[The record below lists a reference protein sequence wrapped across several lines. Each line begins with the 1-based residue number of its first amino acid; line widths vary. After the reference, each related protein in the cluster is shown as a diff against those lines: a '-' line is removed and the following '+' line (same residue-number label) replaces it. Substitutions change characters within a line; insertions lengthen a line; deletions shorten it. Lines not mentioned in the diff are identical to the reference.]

1 MAWALAGVIVLVYL
15 INKWTLSSGYIN
27 LDYRMEIENNVVEIG
42 EEIQIYS
49 IIENNKFMAVPFLE
63 VSEKFPKGFNTLGN
77 SYAIFIMPYQRVRRK
92 YSIMGEKRGLY
103 NIEMVNFSLGDFIG
117 FSSHHKYLKMKKEII
132 ILPKKV
138 DLQEELVPVGALLGD
153 ISVRRW
159 IVDDPLM
166 TIGIREY
173 TGNEPERYIHWPSSM
188 KYNELMVKNFD
199 FTTDNSV
206 LIALNI
212 ETMKPSWEPIEEDL
226 IETCISLA
234 RGVIEELEEEKIPY
248 GLITNAHNDLS
259 IYEKGYYYHPGLGN
273 RHLENLI
280 EIMGRLSYKSDMLF
294 ENTLKSIIKKQGNYT
309 TVVIITSRILNTYIE
324 PINRLA
330 GVASKTVVI
339 SLEDEY
345 LDILPG
351 HIIKYRGEIK

>member
-1 MAWALAGVIVLVYL
+1 MAWALIGVIALVYL

-27 LDYRMEIENNVVEIG
+27 LDYGMEIENNVAEIG

-63 VSEKFPKGFNTLGN
+63 VSEKFPSGFNTLEN
-77 SYAIFIMPYQRVRRK
+77 SYAIFIMPYQRVRRSYK
-92 YSIMGEKRGLY
+92 IMGEKRGLY

-117 FSSHHKYLKMKKEII
+117 FSSDHKYLKMKKEVI

-138 DLQEELVPVGALLGD
+138 DLQEELVPVGSLLGD
-153 ISVRRW
+153 ISVKRW
-159 IVDDPLM
+159 VVDDPLM
-166 TIGIREY
+166 NIGIREY

-212 ETMKPSWEPIEEDL
+212 ETMKPSWQPIEKDL
-226 IETCISLA
+226 IENCISIA
-234 RGVIEELEEEKIPY
+234 RGVMEELEDEKIPY
-248 GLITNAHNDLS
+248 GLITNAYNDLS
-259 IYEKGYYYHPGLGN
+259 VYEKGYYYHLGLGSH
-273 RHLENLI
+273 HLETLI
-280 EIMGRLSYKSDMLF
+280 EILGRLSYKSDTLF
-294 ENTLKSIIKKQGNYT
+294 ENIIKSIIKRQGNYT
-309 TVVIITSRILNTYIE
+309 TVVIITSRILDTYIE
-324 PINRLA
+324 PINRLSSI
-330 GVASKTVVI
+330 VSKMVVI

-345 LDILPG
+345 LDSLHGDIT
-351 HIIKYRGEIK
+351 KYRGE